1 MINRR
6 TLLRTT
12 GLAFGSLTLPLTFQ
26 KTGSDVNDHQFS
38 YCLNTSTI
46 MGQNVGLSGEIEI
59 AARSGYDGI
68 EIWMR
73 SLNAFLENGGT
84 TKAIKQQA
92 RDAGIKIE
100 SSIGFAQWIVDDEA
114 TRKKGLE
121 LAEKEMNILAEIGCE
136 RTAAP
141 PAGAT
146 ELPQLNLDRAAERY
160 HELLEIGRMTGVT
173 PQLELW
179 GFSANLH
186 KLGEVMYVAS
196 QCGHAD
202 SCILPDVYHIY
213 KGGSDFNGL
222 KLLDGGAI
230 HMFHINDYPEIPD
243 RDSIDDS
250 YRVYPGDG
258 IAPLDFIINV
268 LNAKQSPIVLSL
280 ELFNRDY
287 WKMEAIEAARLG
299 LEKMQNSVAN
309 ALAAP

>member
-6 TLLRTT
+6 TLLRNAA
-12 GLAFGSLTLPLTFQ
+12 LAFGSMTLPRTSQ
-26 KTGSDVNDHQFS
+26 KSKSDSSDHQFS

-46 MGQNVGLSGEIEI
+46 MGQDLGLSTEIEI

-84 TKAIKQQA
+84 TRAIRQQA
-92 RDAGIKIE
+92 QDAGIKIE
-100 SSIGFAQWIVDDEA
+100 SSIGFAQWIVDNEA
-114 TRKKGLE
+114 TRRKGLE
-121 LAEKEMNILAEIGCE
+121 QAEKEMNILAEIGCE

-146 ELPQLNLDRAAERY
+146 DQPQLDLDRAAERY
-160 HELLEIGRMTGVT
+160 HALLEIGRMTGVT

-179 GFSANLH
+179 GFSTNLH

-202 SCILPDVYHIY
+202 ACILPDVYHIY

-230 HMFHINDYPEIPD
+230 HMFHMNDYPEIPS

-258 IAPLDFIINV
+258 IAPLEFILNV
-268 LNAKQSPIVLSL
+268 LNAKRSPIVLSL
-280 ELFNRDY
+280 ELFNREY
-287 WKMEAIEAARLG
+287 WKMDAMEAAQLG
-299 LEKMQNSVAN
+299 LDKMQNSVAN
-309 ALAAP
+309 ALKAP